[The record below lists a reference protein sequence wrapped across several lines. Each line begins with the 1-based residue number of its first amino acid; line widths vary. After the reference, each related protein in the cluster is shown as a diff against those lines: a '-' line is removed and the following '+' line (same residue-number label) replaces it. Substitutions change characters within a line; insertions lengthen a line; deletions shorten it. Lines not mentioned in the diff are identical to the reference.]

1 MNDTFWKKI
10 NYYIGLV
17 PIALIFGVAAVVSG
31 LEIKD
36 LDLWLHLA
44 MGKFI
49 MTNHYIPHVDML
61 SSTIA
66 GQPWVN
72 HEWLFQVVVY
82 NIFER
87 FGFDGLIKMQTVVVI
102 VTMALLLLLGFNKD
116 KQLTLAYVLFLLYL
130 VYQQRFTIRPDLF
143 SLLFFT
149 VFIFILALHID
160 KTWSLVVLFV
170 AQTLW
175 TNMHGYFFFGPLFIL
190 IGLFSEWIK
199 RHIKLP
205 YEWNETG
212 RLSDDEY
219 RRLKVIFFVVILACF
234 LNPLTFKG
242 AWYPLSVFFSLSG
255 ENKIFFEVIEELQKP
270 ITRAK
275 LFDVTHF
282 IYYKLFIIISFV
294 SFVFNRRRIDV
305 SAFLFW
311 VVFLIFSL
319 SAARNTAY
327 FAFAAYLVIITNS
340 LNLSYRDIIPIR
352 FIHKKFEYLTL
363 AVMKCLFILWIVQYC
378 NIVASKAYYD
388 FDKYELKKEYGG
400 VSQRNYPDKAVDF
413 LVANKIKGNFFNDFN
428 SGAYLLG
435 RTFPDI
441 KVFIDGRTEVYGAK
455 FFDEYRQILDRGDS
469 KLFED
474 YAQKFNITGVLLNS
488 ARQPIPEIILRYF
501 YENLDWTL
509 VYFDYD
515 GVVFLKNIE
524 QYKNINEKYA
534 IDLAVW
540 KTKTLDLFRL
550 GTINVRGYQNLHRA
564 RTLAAL
570 GFEQA
575 AIDEAQEA
583 LKISPAYGEPYRLM
597 GDIMAKQNRYEQAF
611 NDYRIAAVLSPSD
624 KKARHGLAFA
634 YLQLGQFEKAVQ
646 EYQTILRV
654 WPVDAKAHFLIA
666 RAFTEKDQYQPA
678 LIHIQNA
685 HQLEPQNILD
695 LLSIADVMLGKQAY
709 DWAEKVLLITLES
722 NPNNKQVLQ
731 KLVRFYEAVGKQ
743 SDAEQYNER
752 VLKLN
757 EKTNPVNN

>member
-1 MNDTFWKKI
+1 
-10 NYYIGLV
+10 
-17 PIALIFGVAAVVSG
+17 
-31 LEIKD
+31 
-36 LDLWLHLA
+36 
-44 MGKFI
+44 
-49 MTNHYIPHVDML
+49 
-61 SSTIA
+61 
-66 GQPWVN
+66 
-72 HEWLFQVVVY
+72 
-82 NIFER
+82 
-87 FGFDGLIKMQTVVVI
+87 
-102 VTMALLLLLGFNKD
+102 
-116 KQLTLAYVLFLLYL
+116 
-130 VYQQRFTIRPDLF
+130 
-143 SLLFFT
+143 
-149 VFIFILALHID
+149 
-160 KTWSLVVLFV
+160 
-170 AQTLW
+170 
-175 TNMHGYFFFGPLFIL
+175 
-190 IGLFSEWIK
+190 
-199 RHIKLP
+199 
-205 YEWNETG
+205 
-212 RLSDDEY
+212 
-219 RRLKVIFFVVILACF
+219 
-234 LNPLTFKG
+234 
-242 AWYPLSVFFSLSG
+242 
-255 ENKIFFEVIEELQKP
+255 
-270 ITRAK
+270 
-275 LFDVTHF
+275 
-282 IYYKLFIIISFV
+282 
-294 SFVFNRRRIDV
+294 
-305 SAFLFW
+305 
-311 VVFLIFSL
+311 
-319 SAARNTAY
+319 
-327 FAFAAYLVIITNS
+327 
-340 LNLSYRDIIPIR
+340 
-352 FIHKKFEYLTL
+352 
-363 AVMKCLFILWIVQYC
+363 
-378 NIVASKAYYD
+378 
-388 FDKYELKKEYGG
+388 
-400 VSQRNYPDKAVDF
+400 
-413 LVANKIKGNFFNDFN
+413 
-428 SGAYLLG
+428 
-435 RTFPDI
+435 
-441 KVFIDGRTEVYGAK
+441 
-455 FFDEYRQILDRGDS
+455 
-469 KLFED
+469 
-474 YAQKFNITGVLLNS
+474 
-488 ARQPIPEIILRYF
+488 
-501 YENLDWTL
+501 

-515 GVVFLKNIE
+515 GVVFLKNVE